1 MDVPPRRGFLRTGET
16 REEVTPLLKSPGLAS
31 RRSCR
36 NLSWSA
42 QGSRLETPLDEVRTV
57 KRPVGAMLLA
67 LNDSNPSQP
76 RCLRLRP
83 LELEVFRVLPF
94 PFVTRLARLTKRS
107 AGWDEEAREVGEEGA

>member
-1 MDVPPRRGFLRTGET
+1 M
-16 REEVTPLLKSPGLAS
+16 PLLKSPGLAS
-31 RRSCR
+31 RRSCK

-42 QGSRLETPLDEVRTV
+42 QGSRLENPSDEVRTV
-57 KRPVGAMLLA
+57 KRPVGATLLA

-83 LELEVFRVLPF
+83 SDLEAFRVLPF
-94 PFVTRLARLTKRS
+94 AFPLPFVTRLVRLTERS